1 MTISQARLSR
11 TIFAPP
17 VALPTSLFLMA
28 DPPATETPPVTTTPS
43 LAWPDPS
50 LYCATPHRKGSGQTP
65 WWGPVTGSY
74 LTVHI
79 LCVDPVSASPREAF
93 PQQPLAFG
101 AVATRS
107 QRGCA
112 RHSHNHLA
120 IGSVASRSQ
129 RNRVRRPRT
138 ISQSLMTHGHPTP
151 SGHTSPR

>member
-1 MTISQARLSR
+1 MP
-11 TIFAPP
+11 PP

-28 DPPATETPPVTTTPS
+28 DPPATETPPVTTTHTLPS
-43 LAWPDPS
+43 IAQHRIGKGLAIYARLD
-50 LYCATPHRKGSGQTP
+50 QTP